1 MEIINKQTYI
11 SLKSDNIIYS
21 DQSNY
26 KDICK
31 QIRAKND
38 NFVLITYC
46 ENDNIIEP
54 INIPKNI
61 TKWFVT
67 DLNLDHHK
75 KESVPTGIEE
85 SSFGLHIPPILHES
99 YLGIFNNGIHNIEE
113 VNNIVSKSVRCSL
126 IDKDLNIRAY
136 PHLSEF
142 MISSTEQEAYIALIG
157 EAIPIVKN
165 QHIFDM
171 YHDTPILLVEKWEDI
186 NKSLLEQT
194 RAVFKN
200 KPFQM
205 QTLTPEYWRQKI
217 WEAAEH

>member
-1 MEIINKQTYI
+1 MEIINQQTYI

-46 ENDNIIEP
+46 EIDNIIEP
-54 INIPKNI
+54 INLPKNI

-67 DLNLDHHK
+67 DASLEHHK
-75 KESVPTGIEE
+75 KYSIPRGLESGPIGTIIPTIMDLG
-85 SSFGLHIPPILHES
+85 
-99 YLGIFNNGIHNIEE
+99 LGIFDDKPE
-113 VNNIVSKSVRCSL
+113 VISVVKKSVVCTPVL
-126 IDKDLNIRAY
+126 LKPYHN
-136 PHLSEF
+136 LSNF
-142 MISSTEQEAYIALIG
+142 MIVTNEAEAYITLISDG
-157 EAIPIVKN
+157 IAITTDDT
-165 QHIFDM
+165 IFSM